1 MYKHMSR
8 IFIQGFIFLVIA
20 SLAAAGS
27 ENKARAKRSI
37 LVGDSQGWRAG
48 TNYTQWAIKNSPFRI
63 NDTLV
68 FKYPPKENSTVVP
81 SVYLLPNMWSYMTC
95 EFRGA
100 KLLGSEFQGGD
111 EGLKIELN
119 ELKPYYFAS
128 DEGNA
133 YDCIAGLTKF
143 IAVPSTR
150 SF

>member
-1 MYKHMSR
+1 MSR
-8 IFIQGFIFLVIA
+8 IFIQGFIFLVII
-20 SLAAAGS
+20 SLAAAAAGS
-27 ENKARAKRSI
+27 GNKARARRSI
-37 LVGDSQGWRAG
+37 LVGDSHGWRAG

-68 FKYPPKENSTVVP
+68 FKYPPKGNSKVVP

-100 KLLGSEFQGGD
+100 KLLGSEFQGAG

-119 ELKPYYFAS
+119 EMKPYYFAS